1 MQMDTALNLTALVV
15 PPVLSYWVIL
25 GTLRGLRA
33 LEHRR
38 WLASLGR
45 QPFRLR
51 ELPPVD
57 RAEGS
62 GLSGLTPDEWYANLA
77 NDAVKGLRKKAP
89 SWLDYL
95 REFHPETLG
104 RSTRRP
110 RGHRLRRITRL
121 IRR

>member
-15 PPVLSYWVIL
+15 PPVLSYWVLL

-51 ELPPVD
+51 ELPSAD
-57 RAEGS
+57 RAEGP

-77 NDAVKGLRKKAP
+77 KDAVKGLRKKAP
-89 SWLDYL
+89 SQLDYMK
-95 REFHPETLG
+95 EFQPERLK
-104 RSTRRP
+104 RR
-110 RGHRLRRITRL
+110 GS
-121 IRR
+121 